1 MKRNDVKTQ
10 AAAAELEIKYSRKNK
25 PGSMA
30 YVVDHLVKSPSAMIS
45 IIIIIL
51 LFVFSFT
58 SPLILKYGAYDV
70 NMAERF
76 ASPSAE
82 HIFGCDELGRDLL
95 ARVLYGARYSL
106 SIGFVSTAV
115 SLTIGLILGAAAG
128 YFGRVVDEVIMRVL
142 DIFQA
147 FPSTLLAITIA
158 AILGTGFDK
167 LFIAIGLSG
176 MPAYARM
183 VRASILTVR
192 GNEYVE
198 AARSINCTT
207 LRVILHHVMPN
218 AISPVI
224 VQVVLGIANSA
235 LTASGLSFIGFG
247 IQAPTPEW
255 GSMLAAS
262 RDFIRDYP
270 HMVIVP
276 GCFIMLS
283 VLCFNLIGDTVRDA
297 LDPKLR
303 D

>member
-1 MKRNDVKTQ
+1 MKPETVDRVAQ
-10 AAAAELEIKYSRKNK
+10 PQEEVVKYSRKNK
-25 PGSMA
+25 PGSLA
-30 YVVDHLVKSPSAMIS
+30 YVCDHIFRSPTAMGGV
-45 IIIIIL
+45 IIVIL
-51 LFVFSFT
+51 LFILSFT
-58 SPLILKYGAYDV
+58 SPYFLKYGAYDV
-70 NMAERF
+70 TMEDRF
-76 ASPSAE
+76 ASPNAE
-82 HIFGCDELGRDLL
+82 HILGCDELGRDLL

-115 SLTIGLILGAAAG
+115 SLVIGLILGAAAG
-128 YFGRVVDEVIMRVL
+128 YFGRVADEIIMRIL

-207 LRVILHHVMPN
+207 MRVIWHHVLPN